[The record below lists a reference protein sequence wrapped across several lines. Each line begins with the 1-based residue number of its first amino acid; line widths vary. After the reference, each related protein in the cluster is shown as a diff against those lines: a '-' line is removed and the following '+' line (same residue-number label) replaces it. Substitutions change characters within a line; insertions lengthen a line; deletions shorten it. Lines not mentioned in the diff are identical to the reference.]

1 MYLDILA
8 NSVYRYIDLG
18 FCLFSFL
25 REDKIMV
32 DYNAS
37 AKQII
42 KNVSGKDNISN
53 LIHCSTRLRF
63 SLVDYDKADLDAL
76 KQIDGVLGAVNASG
90 QCQVIIGNNVVEMFE
105 ACNKI
110 LGNLDGNKAASS
122 NAPKQKWY
130 QVALDYM
137 IAIFQPLVPAI
148 AGGGV
153 LKALV
158 MLFGMLGWMNEKG
171 SLYQVL
177 NFIGTAPLT
186 FLPILV
192 AFTTAKKLKVNE
204 LVAVSA
210 VSALVLPDMVTA
222 LTKGISLFGV
232 HITNITYSSQVFPA
246 ILAVFFYAF
255 LEKWITKWCPKP
267 IRIFFVPLLSMSI
280 TVIATLIV
288 LGPIGYYLGV
298 GLTSVIMF
306 LFNHFGFVATALL
319 AALLPIM
326 VSMGM
331 HKALIPYA
339 VASMSSTGKE
349 LLYLPASLAHNM
361 SECGM
366 AFAVAIRTKDAKLR
380 STAISAGISALFGI
394 TEPAIYGITLQNKR
408 AMGTVMAS
416 SFIGGGAIGLLG
428 IKAFALVGPGL
439 ASLPMYVD
447 KTDPSNLIKAIIMFV
462 VSIVLSFVIGLFLWK
477 DSVVADN
484 NAPKSEELAQP
495 VAGEVIPLSEVDD
508 NVFSKGLLG
517 EGIAVR
523 PSEGKLVAPTDGEI
537 LMVYE
542 TGHALGMKTKSGA
555 EILFHIGL
563 DTVKLNGKYFD
574 VKVKEGQTVQKG
586 DTLIEFDLDKIKEA
600 GFDVTTMMIVTEY
613 NDDKLTFP
621 EAADNNSAALAN
633 A

>member
-1 MYLDILA
+1 
-8 NSVYRYIDLG
+8 
-18 FCLFSFL
+18 
-25 REDKIMV
+25 MV

-37 AKQII
+37 AEQII
-42 KNVSGKDNISN
+42 KYVGGKDNIAN

-63 SLVDYDKADLDAL
+63 SLLDYDKADLDAL
-76 KQIDGVLGAVNASG
+76 KKVDEVLGAVNASG
-90 QCQVIIGNNVVEMFE
+90 QCQVIIGNNVVEMFD
-105 ACNKI
+105 AANKI
-110 LGNLDGNKAASS
+110 LGNLNSNKAAAG

-171 SLYQVL
+171 ALYQVL
-177 NFIGTAPLT
+177 NFIGSAPLT

-204 LVAVSA
+204 LVAVSS
-210 VSALVLPDMVTA
+210 VSALVLPDMVAA
-222 LTKGISLFGV
+222 LGKGINLFGI

-246 ILAVFFYAF
+246 ILAIFFYAF

-288 LGPIGYYLGV
+288 LGPIGYYIGV
-298 GLTSVIMF
+298 GLTAVIMF
-306 LFNHFGFVATALL
+306 LFTHFGFVATALL

-339 VASMSSTGKE
+339 VASMSETGKE

-366 AFAVAIRTKDAKLR
+366 AFAVAIKTKDSKLR

-394 TEPAIYGITLQNKR
+394 TEPAIYGITLQHKR
-408 AMGTVMAS
+408 AMATVMAS

-447 KTDPSNLIKAIIMFV
+447 KSDPSNLIKAIIMFA
-462 VSIVLSFVIGLFLWK
+462 VSIVLSFIIGIFAWK
-477 DSVVADN
+477 DPVEAKNETKTDTLVA
-484 NAPKSEELAQP
+484 P
-495 VAGEVIPLSEVDD
+495 VKGEVIPLSEVNDD
-508 NVFSKGLLG
+508 VFSQGLLG
-517 EGIAVR
+517 EGIAVK
-523 PSEGKLVAPTDGEI
+523 PSEGKLTAPADGEI

-542 TGHALGMKTKSGA
+542 TGHALGMKLNGGA

-563 DTVKLNGKYFD
+563 DTVKLNGNYFD
-574 VKVKEGQTVQKG
+574 VKVKQGDHVKQG
-586 DTLIEFDLDKIKEA
+586 DTLIEFDLDNIKKE
-600 GFDVTTMMIVTEY
+600 GFDPTTMMIVTEY
-613 NDDKLTFP
+613 HDEKLTFP
-621 EAADNNSAALAN
+621 EVAEQSENMTGSLAN

>member
-1 MYLDILA
+1 
-8 NSVYRYIDLG
+8 
-18 FCLFSFL
+18 
-25 REDKIMV
+25 MV
-32 DYNAS
+32 DYAAS

-42 KNVSGKDNISN
+42 KYVGGKDNISK

-63 SLVDYDKADLDAL
+63 SLVDYGKANLDEL
-76 KQIDGVLGAVNASG
+76 KKIDGVLGAVNASG
-90 QCQVIIGNNVVEMFE
+90 QCQVIIGNNVVEMFD
-105 ACNKI
+105 AINKQ
-110 LGNLDGNKAASS
+110 LGTLDPNKKSG
-122 NAPKQKWY
+122 NAPKEKWY
-130 QVALDYM
+130 EVGLDYL

-158 MLFGMLGWMNEKG
+158 MLCGMLGWLSDK
-171 SLYQVL
+171 SSIYQVL
-177 NFIGTAPLT
+177 NFVGTAPIY

-192 AFTTAKKLKVNE
+192 AITTARKLNVNV

-210 VSALVLPDMVTA
+210 VGALVLPDMVTA
-222 LTKGISLFGV
+222 LGKGMNLLGV
-232 HITNITYSSQVFPA
+232 GITNITYSSQVFPA
-246 ILAVFFYAF
+246 ILAVFFYAL
-255 LEKWITKWCPKP
+255 LEKGITKWSPKP
-267 IRIFFVPLLSMSI
+267 IRIFFVPMLSMTL
-280 TVIATLIV
+280 TVLATLFV

-298 GLTSVIMF
+298 GLTAVIMF

-339 VASMSSTGKE
+339 VAAMSTSGKE

-366 AFAVAIRTKDAKLR
+366 AFAIAIRTKDKKLR

-394 TEPAIYGITLQNKR
+394 TEPAIYGIDLQHKR
-408 AMGTVMAS
+408 ALFGVMAS

-447 KTDPSNLIKAIIMFV
+447 KADPSNLIKAVVMFF
-462 VSIVLSFVIGLFLWK
+462 VSIILSFVIGLFVWK
-477 DSVVADN
+477 DDVVVEDKKPKEEKLD
-484 NAPKSEELAQP
+484 APIK
-495 VAGEVIPLSEVDD
+495 GEIIPLNDVNDD
-508 NVFSKGLLG
+508 VFSNGVLG

-523 PSEGKLVAPTDGEI
+523 PSEGKLVAPADGTV

-542 TGHALGMKTKSGA
+542 TGHALGIKTKGGA
-555 EILFHIGL
+555 ELLFHIGL
-563 DTVKLNGKYFD
+563 DTVKLKGKYFKPVVEQGQE
-574 VKVKEGQTVQKG
+574 VKKG
-586 DTLIEFDLDKIKEA
+586 DTLIEFDLDKVKKA
-600 GFDVTTMMIVTEY
+600 GFDITTMMVVTEY
-613 NDDKLTFP
+613 NDEKIDFP
-621 EAADNNSAALAN
+621 TVDVDASSKSNTSDIAVQA
-633 A
+633 

>member
-1 MYLDILA
+1 
-8 NSVYRYIDLG
+8 
-18 FCLFSFL
+18 
-25 REDKIMV
+25 MV
-32 DYNAS
+32 DYAAS

-42 KNVSGKDNISN
+42 KYVGGKDNISK

-63 SLVDYDKADLDAL
+63 SLVDYGKANLDEL
-76 KQIDGVLGAVNASG
+76 KKIDGVLGAVNASG
-90 QCQVIIGNNVVEMFE
+90 QCQVIIGNNVVEMFD
-105 ACNKI
+105 AINKQ
-110 LGNLDGNKAASS
+110 LGTLDPNKKSG
-122 NAPKQKWY
+122 NAPKEKWY
-130 QVALDYM
+130 EVGLDYL

-158 MLFGMLGWMNEKG
+158 MLCGMLGWLSDK
-171 SLYQVL
+171 SSIYQVL
-177 NFIGTAPLT
+177 NFVGTAPIY

-192 AFTTAKKLKVNE
+192 AITTARKLNVNV

-210 VSALVLPDMVTA
+210 VGALVLPDMVTA
-222 LTKGISLFGV
+222 LGKGMNLLGV
-232 HITNITYSSQVFPA
+232 GITNITYSSQVFPA
-246 ILAVFFYAF
+246 ILAVFFYAL
-255 LEKWITKWCPKP
+255 LEKWITKWSPKP
-267 IRIFFVPLLSMSI
+267 IRIFFVPMLSMTL
-280 TVIATLIV
+280 TVLATLFV

-298 GLTSVIMF
+298 GLTAVIMF

-339 VASMSSTGKE
+339 VAAMSTSGKE

-366 AFAVAIRTKDAKLR
+366 AFAIAIRTKDKKLR

-394 TEPAIYGITLQNKR
+394 TEPAIYGIDLQHKR
-408 AMGTVMAS
+408 ALFGVMAS

-447 KTDPSNLIKAIIMFV
+447 KADPSNLIKAVVMFF
-462 VSIVLSFVIGLFLWK
+462 VSIILSFVIGLFVWK
-477 DSVVADN
+477 DDVVVEDKKPKEEKLD
-484 NAPKSEELAQP
+484 APIK
-495 VAGEVIPLSEVDD
+495 GEIIPLNDVNDD
-508 NVFSKGLLG
+508 VFSNGVLG

-523 PSEGKLVAPTDGEI
+523 PSEGKLVAPADGTV

-542 TGHALGMKTKSGA
+542 TGHALGIKTKGGA
-555 EILFHIGL
+555 ELLFHIGL
-563 DTVKLNGKYFD
+563 DTVKLKGKYFKPVVEQGQE
-574 VKVKEGQTVQKG
+574 VKKG
-586 DTLIEFDLDKIKEA
+586 DTLIEFDLDKVKKA
-600 GFDVTTMMIVTEY
+600 GFDITTMMVVTEY
-613 NDDKLTFP
+613 NDEKIDFP
-621 EAADNNSAALAN
+621 TVDVDASSKSNTSDIAVQA
-633 A
+633 

>member
-1 MYLDILA
+1 
-8 NSVYRYIDLG
+8 
-18 FCLFSFL
+18 
-25 REDKIMV
+25 MV
-32 DYNAS
+32 DYAAS

-42 KNVSGKDNISN
+42 KYVGGKENISK

-63 SLVDYDKADLDAL
+63 SLVDYDKANLDEL
-76 KQIDGVLGAVNASG
+76 KKIDGVLGAVNASG
-90 QCQVIIGNNVVEMFE
+90 QCQVIIGNNVVEMYD
-105 ACNKI
+105 AVNKQ
-110 LGNLDGNKAASS
+110 LGTLDLSKKTGNV
-122 NAPKQKWY
+122 PREKWY
-130 QVALDYM
+130 QVALDYL

-158 MLFGMLGWMNEKG
+158 MLCGMLGWLSEKS

-177 NFIGTAPLT
+177 NFVGTAPIY

-192 AFTTAKKLKVNE
+192 AITTARKLNVNT

-210 VSALVLPDMVTA
+210 VGALVLPDMVTA
-222 LTKGISLFGV
+222 LGKGMNLLGV
-232 HITNITYSSQVFPA
+232 GITNITYSSQVFPA

-255 LEKWITKWCPKP
+255 LEKWVTKWSPKP
-267 IRIFFVPLLSMSI
+267 IRVFFVPMVSMTL
-280 TVIATLIV
+280 TVLATLFV

-306 LFNHFGFVATALL
+306 LFNHFGFIATALL
-319 AALLPIM
+319 AGLLPIM

-339 VASMSSTGKE
+339 VAAMSTAGKE

-366 AFAVAIRTKDAKLR
+366 SFAIAVRTKDKKLR

-394 TEPAIYGITLQNKR
+394 TEPAIYGIDLQHKR
-408 AMGTVMAS
+408 ALLGVMAS

-447 KTDPSNLIKAIIMFV
+447 KSDPSNLIKAIIMFV
-462 VSIVLSFVIGLFLWK
+462 VSIVLSFIIGLFVWK
-477 DSVVADN
+477 DAVVEDKKPTEEKLA
-484 NAPKSEELAQP
+484 APVK
-495 VAGEVIPLSEVDD
+495 GEVIALNEVNDD
-508 NVFSKGLLG
+508 VFSNGVLG
-517 EGIAVR
+517 EGIAVK
-523 PSEGKLVAPTDGEI
+523 PTEGKLVAPADGTI

-542 TGHALGMKTKSGA
+542 TGHALGMKTKGGA

-563 DTVKLNGKYFD
+563 DTVKLKGEYFNPL
-574 VKVKEGQTVQKG
+574 VEEGQSVKKG
-586 DTLIEFDLDKIKEA
+586 DTLIKFDLDKIKEA
-600 GFDVTTMMIVTEY
+600 GFDVTTMMVVTTY
-613 NDDKLTFP
+613 NDEKIDFP
-621 EAADNNSAALAN
+621 TPENESSSTVNNNGNLAQ

>member
-1 MYLDILA
+1 
-8 NSVYRYIDLG
+8 
-18 FCLFSFL
+18 
-25 REDKIMV
+25 
-32 DYNAS
+32 
-37 AKQII
+37 
-42 KNVSGKDNISN
+42 
-53 LIHCSTRLRF
+53 
-63 SLVDYDKADLDAL
+63 
-76 KQIDGVLGAVNASG
+76 
-90 QCQVIIGNNVVEMFE
+90 
-105 ACNKI
+105 
-110 LGNLDGNKAASS
+110 
-122 NAPKQKWY
+122 
-130 QVALDYM
+130 
-137 IAIFQPLVPAI
+137 
-148 AGGGV
+148 
-153 LKALV
+153 
-158 MLFGMLGWMNEKG
+158 
-171 SLYQVL
+171 
-177 NFIGTAPLT
+177 
-186 FLPILV
+186 
-192 AFTTAKKLKVNE
+192 
-204 LVAVSA
+204 
-210 VSALVLPDMVTA
+210 
-222 LTKGISLFGV
+222 
-232 HITNITYSSQVFPA
+232 
-246 ILAVFFYAF
+246 
-255 LEKWITKWCPKP
+255 
-267 IRIFFVPLLSMSI
+267 MSI

-477 DSVVADN
+477 DPVVADN

-621 EAADNNSAALAN
+621 EAADNNSVALAN